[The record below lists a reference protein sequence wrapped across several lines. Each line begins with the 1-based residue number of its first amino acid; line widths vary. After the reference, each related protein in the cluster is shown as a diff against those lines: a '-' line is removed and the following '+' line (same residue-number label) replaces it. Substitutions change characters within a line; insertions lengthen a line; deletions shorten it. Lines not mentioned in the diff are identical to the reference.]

1 MTKEFFNKKMYL
13 SGRTEE
19 IFMAYRN
26 IVFDMGN
33 VLIEWN
39 PQNIV
44 ARFTDDKDKIEKI
57 SKALFE
63 IPEWGKLDE
72 GTISEEEVL
81 NIAKSKLPE
90 EYYDDLE
97 EVFDNWHYC
106 LPIISET
113 SNLVKILHSM
123 GYGVYLLSNAC
134 KRFSELK
141 KDIHCI
147 KFMNGY
153 MVSSYEKCCKP
164 SKEIY
169 QKFFDKF
176 DLNPSECL
184 FIDDL
189 EANCDGARAVGMDA
203 YRYDGDF
210 EKLVEY
216 LKSQGINL

>member
-1 MTKEFFNKKMYL
+1 
-13 SGRTEE
+13 
-19 IFMAYRN
+19 MAYKN

-44 ARFTDDKDKIEKI
+44 ARFTDDTDKIDKI

-72 GTISEEEVL
+72 GTITEEEVL
-81 NIAKSKLPE
+81 EIAKSKLPA

-106 LPIISET
+106 LTIVSET
-113 SNLVKILHSM
+113 NTLVKTLHTK

-134 KRFSELK
+134 KRFPIFK
-141 KDIHCI
+141 RDIHSLKYMDGI
-147 KFMNGY
+147 
-153 MVSSYEKCCKP
+153 MVSYQEKCCKP

-169 QKFFDKF
+169 QKFFERF
-176 DLNPSECL
+176 DLVPEECI

-189 EANCDGARAVGMDA
+189 ADNCQGARDAGMEA
-203 YRYDGDF
+203 YQYDGHF
-210 EKLVEY
+210 EELVGY
-216 LKSQGINL
+216 LNSKGIEV

>member
-1 MTKEFFNKKMYL
+1 
-13 SGRTEE
+13 
-19 IFMAYRN
+19 MAYKN

-44 ARFTDDKDKIEKI
+44 ARFTDDVDKIDKI

-90 EYYDDLE
+90 KYYDDLE

-106 LPIISET
+106 LTINADT
-113 SNLVKILHSM
+113 STLVKTLHSK

-134 KRFSELK
+134 KRFPIFK
-141 KDIHCI
+141 RDIHCLKYMDGI
-147 KFMNGY
+147 
-153 MVSSYEKCCKP
+153 MVSYQEKCCKP
-164 SKEIY
+164 DKKIY
-169 QKFFDKF
+169 EKFFNKF
-176 DLNPSECL
+176 DLNPEECL

-189 EANCDGARAVGMDA
+189 EANCQGARDMGMDS
-203 YRYDGDF
+203 YQFDGHVD
-210 EKLVEY
+210 ELVEF
-216 LKSQGINL
+216 LKSKGIDL